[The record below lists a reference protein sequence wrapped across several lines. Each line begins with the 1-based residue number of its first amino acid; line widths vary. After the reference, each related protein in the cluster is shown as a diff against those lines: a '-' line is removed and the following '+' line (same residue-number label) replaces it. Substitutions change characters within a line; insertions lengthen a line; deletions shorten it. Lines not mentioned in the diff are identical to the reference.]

1 MSEIDCEYSKS
12 VIDTSTP
19 LSHRCNKQQATNKR
33 LFKSNHPIT
42 LKSES
47 KKVNRIYYYL
57 SIFSR
62 KDIQIK
68 FVRAAAAGL

>member
-1 MSEIDCEYSKS
+1 MSEIDYEYSNL
-12 VIDTSTP
+12 VTDTPTP
-19 LSHRCNKQQATNKR
+19 LSHRCNKQQATSKR

-47 KKVNRIYYYL
+47 KRVNRIYYYL